1 MVPRPLAIE
10 VEHQDV
16 EGRKRITIFE
26 RGDARL
32 VAHEI
37 DHLNGVLYTARLR
50 KGVEPI
56 PVTEYRGVG
65 QGWLY

>member
-37 DHLNGVLYTARLR
+37 DHLNGVLYTARMR
-50 KGVEPI
+50 QGVEPI
-56 PVTEYRGVG
+56 PVTEYLGVG
-65 QGWLY
+65 QGWRY